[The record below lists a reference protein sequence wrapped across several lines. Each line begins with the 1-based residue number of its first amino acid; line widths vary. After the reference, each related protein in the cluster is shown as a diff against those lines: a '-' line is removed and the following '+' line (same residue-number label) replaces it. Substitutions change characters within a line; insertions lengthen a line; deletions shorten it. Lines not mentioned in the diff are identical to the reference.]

1 MYKRQIYQ
9 IAESNGIEKNRFGSA
24 NRIESKPFCSNWN
37 ALLPRRECGGK
48 GKIQWMRERKKE
60 GRKKNEVERIRE
72 RRRWQIIKVV
82 EMKGTVGLSNCTV
95 NIKQQ
100 LLLHQIKDLFSRTTW
115 SSWYQKGKTSLDL
128 NEARKPRNPCYMQRS
143 CTLLQN
149 HTVAR
154 RIQADYG
161 SPPTLCWHGRGRQ
174 RHWNIGGRRSQVE
187 GRAPKTRESRRRR
200 RGDGV
205 LGGAVP
211 LPRNFM
217 NFSSQNG
224 VIWS

>member
-1 MYKRQIYQ
+1 MWRKR
-9 IAESNGIEKNRFGSA
+9 EDTVDEG
-24 NRIESKPFCSNWN
+24 
-37 ALLPRRECGGK
+37 
-48 GKIQWMRERKKE
+48 KKE
-60 GRKKNEVERIRE
+60 GRNKKEVEKIRE
-72 RRRWQIIKVV
+72 RRRWQLIKVV
-82 EMKGTVGLSNCTV
+82 EMKGAVGLSNCTV

-100 LLLHQIKDLFSRTTW
+100 QQLLDQIKDLFSRTTW

-161 SPPTLCWHGRGRQ
+161 SPPTLCWHRRGRQ

-187 GRAPKTRESRRRR
+187 RRRR
-200 RGDGV
+200 ENRGAVGGEGGGV

-211 LPRNFM
+211 LPRKFM